1 MSNWRRL
8 QSRWG
13 EEKIARATETIE
25 LFREGKLLLLG
36 PVSIQVGWNLN
47 RKEVKCLV
55 HLSHVRLE
63 DRSLEDNQD
72 WKIFKRAKAIVIVLK
87 DRRVTESVLFR
98 CQVKHPASFHVFFS
112 FLFRLPLPWCQQPPR
127 RVRIMDQ
134 FKLTEVLD
142 KLPCTSSVIVLYCNG
157 IPMVIITNKSRK

>member
-1 MSNWRRL
+1 M
-8 QSRWG
+8 
-13 EEKIARATETIE
+13 
-25 LFREGKLLLLG
+25 LLG

-87 DRRVTESVLFR
+87 DRRVTESVLFQY
-98 CQVKHPASFHVFFS
+98 QVKHPASLS
-112 FLFRLPLPWCQQPPR
+112 
-127 RVRIMDQ
+127 
-134 FKLTEVLD
+134 
-142 KLPCTSSVIVLYCNG
+142 
-157 IPMVIITNKSRK
+157 